1 MSLITGAGRSG
12 LDPVG
17 KWSLIL
23 APILFIVGGI
33 MTAPFGSYHMGLVQ
47 DIAEAGDTAKLG
59 LTIGIIGVAL
69 YARAILGLTRIT
81 PEAGNAQARMRVAS
95 AGVIALLAILTIQT
109 GMAIGIAGAGLE
121 GIATSGGGAFLGV
134 QTAATIVAL
143 LTVIPL
149 AGGLA
154 AGGLVSKYF
163 GLVLLALAVVGL
175 ITVLAIGL
183 DTEEGGIINGV
194 LQGVWGIVILVIGII
209 MINGDGD

>member
-12 LDPVG
+12 LDPIG

-33 MTAPFGSYHMGLVQ
+33 MTAPFGSYHTGLVGE
-47 DIAEAGDTAKLG
+47 IAAAGETAKLG
-59 LTIGIIGVAL
+59 LTIGIVGVVL
-69 YARAILGLTRIT
+69 YVRSILGLTRIT
-81 PEAGNAQARMRVAS
+81 PESGNALARMRIAS
-95 AGVIALLAILTIQT
+95 AGAVALLAIQTIQT
-109 GMAIGIAGAGLE
+109 GLAMGIAGGDLT
-121 GIATSGGGAFLGV
+121 IGGAFLGV
-134 QTAATIVAL
+134 QTAGTIVAL
-143 LTVIPL
+143 FTLIPL

-163 GLVLLALAVVGL
+163 GWVLLALAVVGL

-183 DTEEGGIINGV
+183 DTETGGIINGV
-194 LQGVWGIVILVIGII
+194 LQGVWGIVILVIGIM

>member
-23 APILFIVGGI
+23 APILFIVGGF
-33 MTAPFGSYHMGLVQ
+33 MTADFGSYHTGLVG
-47 DIAEAGDTAKLG
+47 DIAANGDTAKLG

-95 AGVIALLAILTIQT
+95 AGVIALLAIQAVQT
-109 GMAIGIAGAGLE
+109 GMAMGIAGGD
-121 GIATSGGGAFLGV
+121 TSGAASFLGV
-134 QTAATIVAL
+134 QSAGTIVAL

-163 GLVLLALAVVGL
+163 GWVLLAVAVVGL
-175 ITVLAIGL
+175 IVTIGIGL
-183 DTEEGGIINGV
+183 DTETGGLVNSI
-194 LQGVWGIVILVIGII
+194 LQAIWGIVILVIGII

>member
-23 APILFIVGGI
+23 APILFIVGGF
-33 MTAPFGSYHMGLVQ
+33 MTADFGSYHTGLVG
-47 DIAEAGDTAKLG
+47 DIAANGDTAKLG

-95 AGVIALLAILTIQT
+95 AGVIALLAIQAVQT
-109 GMAIGIAGAGLE
+109 GMAMGIAGGD
-121 GIATSGGGAFLGV
+121 TSGAASFLGV
-134 QTAATIVAL
+134 QSAGTIVAL

-163 GLVLLALAVVGL
+163 GWVLLALAVVGL
-175 ITVLAIGL
+175 INVLGIQLDNETGGL
-183 DTEEGGIINGV
+183 INGV
-194 LQGVWGIVILVIGII
+194 LQGVWGIVILVIGIM

>member
-23 APILFIVGGI
+23 APILFIVGGF
-33 MTAPFGSYHMGLVQ
+33 MTADFGSYHTGLVG
-47 DIAEAGDTAKLG
+47 DIAANGDTAKLG

-95 AGVIALLAILTIQT
+95 AGVIALLAIQAVQT
-109 GMAIGIAGAGLE
+109 GMAMGIAGGD
-121 GIATSGGGAFLGV
+121 ISGAASFLGI
-134 QTAATIVAL
+134 QSAGTIVAL

-163 GLVLLALAVVGL
+163 GWVLLAVAVVGL
-175 ITVLAIGL
+175 IVTIGIGL
-183 DTEEGGIINGV
+183 DTETGGLVNSI
-194 LQGVWGIVILVIGII
+194 LQAIWGIVILVIGII

>member
-12 LDPVG
+12 LDPIA

-23 APILFIVGGI
+23 APIAFIVGGF
-33 MTAPFGSYHMGLVQ
+33 MTADFGSYHTGLVG
-47 DIAEAGDTAKLG
+47 DIAANGDTAKLG

-69 YARAILGLTRIT
+69 YARAVLGLTRIT
-81 PEAGNAQARMRVAS
+81 PDAGNAQARMKVAS
-95 AGVIALLAILTIQT
+95 AGVVALLAIQTIQT
-109 GMAIGIAGAGLE
+109 GMAMGIAGGD
-121 GIATSGGGAFLGV
+121 TSIGGAFLGV
-134 QTAATIVAL
+134 QSAGTIVAL

-163 GLVLLALAVVGL
+163 GWVLLAVAVVGL
-175 ITVLAIGL
+175 IVTIGIGL
-183 DTEEGGIINGV
+183 DTETGGLVSSI
-194 LQGVWGIVILVIGII
+194 LQAIWGIVILVIGIM

>member
-47 DIAEAGDTAKLG
+47 DIAEAGDKAKLG

-95 AGVIALLAILTIQT
+95 AGVIALLAIQAVQT
-109 GMAIGIAGAGLE
+109 GMAMGIAGGD
-121 GIATSGGGAFLGV
+121 TSGAASFLGI
-134 QTAATIVAL
+134 QSAGTIVAL

-163 GLVLLALAVVGL
+163 GWVLLALAVVGL

>member
-59 LTIGIIGVAL
+59 LTIGLVGVAL
-69 YARAILGLTRIT
+69 YVRSIFGLTRIT

-95 AGVIALLAILTIQT
+95 AGAVALLAILTIQS
-109 GMAIGIAGAGLE
+109 GMAMGIAGAGLE

-134 QTAATIVAL
+134 QTAGTIVAL
-143 LTVIPL
+143 LTLIPL

-163 GLVLLALAVVGL
+163 GWVLLALAVVGL

-183 DTEEGGIINGV
+183 DTETGGLINGV
-194 LQGVWGIVILVIGII
+194 LQGVWGIVILVIGIM

>member
-12 LDPVG
+12 LDPIA
-17 KWSLIL
+17 KWSLIF
-23 APILFIVGGI
+23 APILFIVGGS
-33 MTAPFGSYHMGLVQ
+33 MTADFGSYKDSLVG
-47 DIAEAGDTAKLG
+47 DIAANGDTAKLG
-59 LTIGIIGVAL
+59 LTLGIIGVAL
-69 YARAILGLTRIT
+69 YVRSILGLTRIT

-95 AGVIALLAILTIQT
+95 AGAVALLAILTVQS
-109 GMAIGIAGAGLE
+109 GMAMGIAGGV
-121 GIATSGGGAFLGV
+121 TSGAASFLGV
-134 QTAATIVAL
+134 QTAGTIVAL

-163 GLVLLALAVVGL
+163 GWVLLALAVVGL

-183 DTEEGGIINGV
+183 DTEIGGLINGV

>member
-23 APILFIVGGI
+23 APILFIVGGF
-33 MTAPFGSYHMGLVQ
+33 MTADFGSYHTGLVG
-47 DIAEAGDTAKLG
+47 DIAANGDTAKLG

-95 AGVIALLAILTIQT
+95 AGVIALLAIQAVQT
-109 GMAIGIAGAGLE
+109 GMAMGIAGGD
-121 GIATSGGGAFLGV
+121 TSGAASFLGI
-134 QTAATIVAL
+134 QSAGTIVAL

-163 GLVLLALAVVGL
+163 GWVLLAVAVVGL
-175 ITVLAIGL
+175 IVTIGIGL
-183 DTEEGGIINGV
+183 DEEIGGLVNSI
-194 LQGVWGIVILVIGII
+194 LQAIWGIVILVIGII

>member
-23 APILFIVGGI
+23 APILFIVGGV
-33 MTAPFGSYHMGLVQ
+33 MTAPFGSYHVGLVGE
-47 DIAEAGDTAKLG
+47 IAAAGETAKLG
-59 LTIGIIGVAL
+59 LTIGIVGVVL
-69 YARAILGLTRIT
+69 YVRSILGLTSIT
-81 PEAGNAQARMRVAS
+81 PEAGNALARMRIAS
-95 AGVIALLAILTIQT
+95 AGAVALLAIQTIQT
-109 GMAIGIAGAGLE
+109 GMAMGIAGGD
-121 GIATSGGGAFLGV
+121 TSIGGAFLGI
-134 QTAATIVAL
+134 QSAGTIVAL

-163 GLVLLALAVVGL
+163 GWVLLAVAVVGL
-175 ITVLAIGL
+175 IVTIGIGL
-183 DTEEGGIINGV
+183 DTETGGLVSSI
-194 LQGVWGIVILVIGII
+194 LQAIWGIVILVIGIM

>member
-23 APILFIVGGI
+23 APILFIVGGF
-33 MTAPFGSYHMGLVQ
+33 MTADFGSYHTGLVG
-47 DIAEAGDTAKLG
+47 DIAANGDTAKLG

-95 AGVIALLAILTIQT
+95 AGVIALLAIQAVQT
-109 GMAIGIAGAGLE
+109 GMAMGIAGGD
-121 GIATSGGGAFLGV
+121 TSGAASFLGI
-134 QTAATIVAL
+134 QSAGTIVAL

-163 GLVLLALAVVGL
+163 GWVLLAVAVVGL
-175 ITVLAIGL
+175 IVTIGIGL
-183 DTEEGGIINGV
+183 DTETGGLVNSI
-194 LQGVWGIVILVIGII
+194 LQAIWGIVILVIGII
-209 MINGDGD
+209 MVNGDGD

>member
-23 APILFIVGGI
+23 APILFIVGGF
-33 MTAPFGSYHMGLVQ
+33 MTADFGSYHTGLVG
-47 DIAEAGDTAKLG
+47 DIAANGDTAKLG

-95 AGVIALLAILTIQT
+95 AGVIALLAIQAVQT
-109 GMAIGIAGAGLE
+109 GMAMGIAGGD
-121 GIATSGGGAFLGV
+121 TSGAASFLGI
-134 QTAATIVAL
+134 QSAGTIVAL

-163 GLVLLALAVVGL
+163 GWVLLAVAVVGL

>member
-23 APILFIVGGI
+23 APILFIVGGFL
-33 MTAPFGSYHMGLVQ
+33 TADFGSYHTGLVG
-47 DIAEAGDTAKLG
+47 DIAANGDGAKLG

-95 AGVIALLAILTIQT
+95 AGVVALLAIQTIQT
-109 GMAIGIAGAGLE
+109 GMAMGIAGGDTSAAG
-121 GIATSGGGAFLGV
+121 SFLGI
-134 QTAATIVAL
+134 QSAGTIVAL

-163 GLVLLALAVVGL
+163 GWVLLAVAVVGL
-175 ITVLAIGL
+175 IVTIGIGL
-183 DTEEGGIINGV
+183 DTEIGGIVNSV
-194 LQGVWGIVILVIGII
+194 LQAIWGIVILVIGII

>member
-23 APILFIVGGI
+23 APILFIVGGF
-33 MTAPFGSYHMGLVQ
+33 MTADFGSYHTGLVG
-47 DIAEAGDTAKLG
+47 DIAANGDTAKLG

-95 AGVIALLAILTIQT
+95 AGVIALLAIQAVQT
-109 GMAIGIAGAGLE
+109 GMAMGIAGGD
-121 GIATSGGGAFLGV
+121 TSGAASFLGI
-134 QTAATIVAL
+134 QSAGTIVAL

-163 GLVLLALAVVGL
+163 GWVLLAVAVVGL
-175 ITVLAIGL
+175 IVTIGIGL
-183 DTEEGGIINGV
+183 DTETGGLVNSI
-194 LQGVWGIVILVIGII
+194 LQAIWGIVILVIGII

>member
-23 APILFIVGGI
+23 APILFIVGGF
-33 MTAPFGSYHMGLVQ
+33 MTADFGSYHTGLVG
-47 DIAEAGDTAKLG
+47 DIAANGDTAKLG

-95 AGVIALLAILTIQT
+95 AGVIALLAIQAVQT
-109 GMAIGIAGAGLE
+109 GMAIGIAGGD
-121 GIATSGGGAFLGV
+121 TSGAASFLGI
-134 QTAATIVAL
+134 QSAGTIVAL

-163 GLVLLALAVVGL
+163 GWVLLAVAVVGL
-175 ITVLAIGL
+175 IVTIGIGL
-183 DTEEGGIINGV
+183 DEEIGGLVSSI
-194 LQGVWGIVILVIGII
+194 LQAIWGIVILVIGII

>member
-23 APILFIVGGI
+23 APILFIVGGF
-33 MTAPFGSYHMGLVQ
+33 MTADFGSYHTGLVG
-47 DIAEAGDTAKLG
+47 DIAANGDTAKLG

-95 AGVIALLAILTIQT
+95 AGVIALLAIQAVQT
-109 GMAIGIAGAGLE
+109 GMAMGIAGGD
-121 GIATSGGGAFLGV
+121 TSGAASFLGI
-134 QTAATIVAL
+134 QSAGTIVAL

-163 GLVLLALAVVGL
+163 GWVLLAVAVVGL
-175 ITVLAIGL
+175 IVTIGIGL
-183 DTEEGGIINGV
+183 DTETGGLINGV

>member
-12 LDPVG
+12 LDPIA

-23 APILFIVGGI
+23 APILFIVGGF
-33 MTAPFGSYHMGLVQ
+33 MTADFGSYHTGLVG
-47 DIAEAGDTAKLG
+47 DIAANGDTAKLG

-95 AGVIALLAILTIQT
+95 AGVIALLAIQAVQT
-109 GMAIGIAGAGLE
+109 GMAMGIAGGD
-121 GIATSGGGAFLGV
+121 TSGAASFLGI
-134 QTAATIVAL
+134 QSAGTIVAL

-163 GLVLLALAVVGL
+163 GWVLLAVAVVGL
-175 ITVLAIGL
+175 IVTIGIGL
-183 DTEEGGIINGV
+183 DTETGGLVNSI
-194 LQGVWGIVILVIGII
+194 LQAIWGIVILVIGII

>member
-1 MSLITGAGRSG
+1 MYLITGAGRSG

-23 APILFIVGGI
+23 APILFIVGGF
-33 MTAPFGSYHMGLVQ
+33 MTADFGSYHTGLVG
-47 DIAEAGDTAKLG
+47 DIAANGDTAKLG

-95 AGVIALLAILTIQT
+95 AGVIALLAIQAVQT
-109 GMAIGIAGAGLE
+109 GMAMGIAGGD
-121 GIATSGGGAFLGV
+121 TSGAASFLGI
-134 QTAATIVAL
+134 QSAGTIVAL

-163 GLVLLALAVVGL
+163 GWVLLAVAVVGL
-175 ITVLAIGL
+175 IVTIGIGL
-183 DTEEGGIINGV
+183 DTETGGLVNSI
-194 LQGVWGIVILVIGII
+194 LQAIWGIVILVIGII

>member
-23 APILFIVGGI
+23 APILFIVGGF
-33 MTAPFGSYHMGLVQ
+33 MTAEFGAYHMGLVE
-47 DIAEAGDTAKLG
+47 DIVGNGDTAKLG

-95 AGVIALLAILTIQT
+95 AGVIALLAIQAVQT
-109 GMAIGIAGAGLE
+109 GMAMGIAGGD
-121 GIATSGGGAFLGV
+121 TSGAASFLGI
-134 QTAATIVAL
+134 QSAGTIVAL

-163 GLVLLALAVVGL
+163 GWVLLAVAVVGL
-175 ITVLAIGL
+175 IVTIGIGL
-183 DTEEGGIINGV
+183 DEEIGGLVNSI
-194 LQGVWGIVILVIGII
+194 LQAIWGIVILVIGII

>member
-59 LTIGIIGVAL
+59 LTIGLVGVVL
-69 YARAILGLTRIT
+69 YVRSIFGLTRIT

-95 AGVIALLAILTIQT
+95 AGAVALLAILAIQS
-109 GMAIGIAGAGLE
+109 GMAMGIAGAGLE
-121 GIATSGGGAFLGV
+121 GIATSGGGAYLGV
-134 QTAATIVAL
+134 QTAGTIVAL

-163 GLVLLALAVVGL
+163 GWVLLALAVVGL
-175 ITVLAIGL
+175 ITVLTIGL
-183 DTEEGGIINGV
+183 DTETGGLINGV

>member
-23 APILFIVGGI
+23 APILFIVGGF
-33 MTAPFGSYHMGLVQ
+33 MTADFGSYHTGLVG
-47 DIAEAGDTAKLG
+47 DIAANGDGAKLG

-81 PEAGNAQARMRVAS
+81 PEAGNALARMRIAS
-95 AGVIALLAILTIQT
+95 AGAVALLAIQTIQT
-109 GMAIGIAGAGLE
+109 GMAMGIE
-121 GIATSGGGAFLGV
+121 GGDTAIGGAFLGV
-134 QTAATIVAL
+134 QTAGTIVAL
-143 LTVIPL
+143 LTLIPL
-149 AGGLA
+149 AVGLA

-163 GLVLLALAVVGL
+163 GWVLLALAVVGL

-183 DTEEGGIINGV
+183 DTETGGLINGV
-194 LQGVWGIVILVIGII
+194 LQGVWGIVILVIGIM

>member
-23 APILFIVGGI
+23 APILFIVGGF
-33 MTAPFGSYHMGLVQ
+33 MTADFGSYHTGLVG
-47 DIAEAGDTAKLG
+47 DIAANGDTAKLG

-95 AGVIALLAILTIQT
+95 AGVIALLAIQAVQT
-109 GMAIGIAGAGLE
+109 GMAMGIAGGD
-121 GIATSGGGAFLGV
+121 TSGAASFLGI
-134 QTAATIVAL
+134 QSAGTIVAL

-163 GLVLLALAVVGL
+163 GWVLLAVAVVGL
-175 ITVLAIGL
+175 IVTIGIGL

>member
-33 MTAPFGSYHMGLVQ
+33 MTAPFGSYHSGLVA
-47 DIAEAGDTAKLG
+47 DIAANGETAKLG

-69 YARAILGLTRIT
+69 YARSILGLTRIT

-95 AGVIALLAILTIQT
+95 AGVIALLAIQAVQT
-109 GMAIGIAGAGLE
+109 GMAMGIAGGD
-121 GIATSGGGAFLGV
+121 TSGAASFLGI
-134 QTAATIVAL
+134 QSAGTIVAL

-163 GLVLLALAVVGL
+163 GWVLLAVAVVGL
-175 ITVLAIGL
+175 IVTIGIGL
-183 DTEEGGIINGV
+183 DTETGGLVNSI
-194 LQGVWGIVILVIGII
+194 LQAIWGIVILVIGII

>member
-12 LDPVG
+12 LDPIA

-23 APILFIVGGI
+23 APIAFIVGGF
-33 MTAPFGSYHMGLVQ
+33 MTADFGSYHTGLVG
-47 DIAEAGDTAKLG
+47 DIAANGDTAKLG

-69 YARAILGLTRIT
+69 YARAVLGLTRIT
-81 PEAGNAQARMRVAS
+81 PETGNAQARMKVAS
-95 AGVIALLAILTIQT
+95 AGVVALLAIQTIQT
-109 GMAIGIAGAGLE
+109 GMAMGIAGGD
-121 GIATSGGGAFLGV
+121 TSIGGAFLGV
-134 QTAATIVAL
+134 QSAGTIVAL

-163 GLVLLALAVVGL
+163 GWVLLAVAVVGL
-175 ITVLAIGL
+175 IVTIGIGL
-183 DTEEGGIINGV
+183 DTETGGLVSSI
-194 LQGVWGIVILVIGII
+194 LQAIWGIVILVIGIM

>member
-23 APILFIVGGI
+23 APILFIVGGF
-33 MTAPFGSYHMGLVQ
+33 MTADFGSYHTGLVG
-47 DIAEAGDTAKLG
+47 DIAANGDTAKLG

-95 AGVIALLAILTIQT
+95 AGVIALLAIQAVQT
-109 GMAIGIAGAGLE
+109 GMAMGIAGGD
-121 GIATSGGGAFLGV
+121 TSGAASFLGI
-134 QTAATIVAL
+134 QSAGTIVAL

-149 AGGLA
+149 AGGL
-154 AGGLVSKYF
+154 
-163 GLVLLALAVVGL
+163 
-175 ITVLAIGL
+175 
-183 DTEEGGIINGV
+183 
-194 LQGVWGIVILVIGII
+194 
-209 MINGDGD
+209 

>member
-23 APILFIVGGI
+23 APILFIVGGF
-33 MTAPFGSYHMGLVQ
+33 MTADFGSYHTGLVG
-47 DIAEAGDTAKLG
+47 DIAANGDTAKLG

-95 AGVIALLAILTIQT
+95 AGVVALLAIQAVQT
-109 GMAIGIAGAGLE
+109 GMAMGIAGGD
-121 GIATSGGGAFLGV
+121 TSGAASFLGI
-134 QTAATIVAL
+134 QSAGTIVAL

-163 GLVLLALAVVGL
+163 GWVLLAVAVVGL
-175 ITVLAIGL
+175 IVTIGIGL
-183 DTEEGGIINGV
+183 DTETGGLINGV

>member
-23 APILFIVGGI
+23 APILFIVGGF
-33 MTAPFGSYHMGLVQ
+33 MTADFGSYHTGLVG
-47 DIAEAGDTAKLG
+47 DIAANGDTAKLG

-95 AGVIALLAILTIQT
+95 AGVIALLAIQAVQT
-109 GMAIGIAGAGLE
+109 GMAMGIAGGD
-121 GIATSGGGAFLGV
+121 TSGAASFLGI
-134 QTAATIVAL
+134 QSAGTIVAL

-163 GLVLLALAVVGL
+163 GWVVLAVAVVGL
-175 ITVLAIGL
+175 IVTIGIGL
-183 DTEEGGIINGV
+183 DTETGGIVNSV
-194 LQGVWGIVILVIGII
+194 LQAIWGIVILVIGIM

>member
-23 APILFIVGGI
+23 APILFIVGGF
-33 MTAPFGSYHMGLVQ
+33 MTADFGSYHTGLVG
-47 DIAEAGDTAKLG
+47 DIAANGDTAKLG
-59 LTIGIIGVAL
+59 LTICIIGVAL

-95 AGVIALLAILTIQT
+95 AGVIALLAIQAVQT
-109 GMAIGIAGAGLE
+109 GMAMGIAGGD
-121 GIATSGGGAFLGV
+121 TSGAASFLGI
-134 QTAATIVAL
+134 QSAGTIVAL

-163 GLVLLALAVVGL
+163 GWVLLAVAVVGL
-175 ITVLAIGL
+175 IVTIGIGL
-183 DTEEGGIINGV
+183 DTETGGLVNSI
-194 LQGVWGIVILVIGII
+194 LQAIWGIVILVIGII

>member
-12 LDPVG
+12 LDPIG

-33 MTAPFGSYHMGLVQ
+33 MTAPFGSYHTGLVGE
-47 DIAEAGDTAKLG
+47 IAAAGETAKLG
-59 LTIGIIGVAL
+59 LTIGIVGVVL
-69 YARAILGLTRIT
+69 YVRSILGLTRIT
-81 PEAGNAQARMRVAS
+81 PESGNALARMRIAS
-95 AGVIALLAILTIQT
+95 AAAVALLAIQTIQT
-109 GMAIGIAGAGLE
+109 GLAMGIAGGDLT
-121 GIATSGGGAFLGV
+121 IGGAFLGV
-134 QTAATIVAL
+134 QTAGTIVAL
-143 LTVIPL
+143 FTLIPL

-163 GLVLLALAVVGL
+163 GWVLLALAVVGL

-183 DTEEGGIINGV
+183 DTETGGIINGV
-194 LQGVWGIVILVIGII
+194 LQGVWGIVILVIGIM

>member
-12 LDPVG
+12 LDPIG

-33 MTAPFGSYHMGLVQ
+33 MTAPFGSYHTGLVGE
-47 DIAEAGDTAKLG
+47 IAAAGETAKLG
-59 LTIGIIGVAL
+59 LTIGIVGVVL
-69 YARAILGLTRIT
+69 YVRSILGLTSIT
-81 PEAGNAQARMRVAS
+81 PESGNALARMRIAS
-95 AGVIALLAILTIQT
+95 AGAVALLAIQTIQT
-109 GMAIGIAGAGLE
+109 GLAMGIAGGDLT
-121 GIATSGGGAFLGV
+121 IGGAFLGV
-134 QTAATIVAL
+134 QTAGTIVAL
-143 LTVIPL
+143 LTLIPL
-149 AGGLA
+149 AGGLG

-163 GLVLLALAVVGL
+163 GWVLLALAVVGL

-183 DTEEGGIINGV
+183 DTETGGIINGV

>member
-23 APILFIVGGI
+23 APILFIVGGF
-33 MTAPFGSYHMGLVQ
+33 MTADFGSYHTGLVG
-47 DIAEAGDTAKLG
+47 DIAANGDTAKLG

-95 AGVIALLAILTIQT
+95 AGVIALLAIQAVQT
-109 GMAIGIAGAGLE
+109 GMAMGIAGGD
-121 GIATSGGGAFLGV
+121 TSGAASFLGI
-134 QTAATIVAL
+134 QSAGTIVAL

-163 GLVLLALAVVGL
+163 GWVLLALAVVGL